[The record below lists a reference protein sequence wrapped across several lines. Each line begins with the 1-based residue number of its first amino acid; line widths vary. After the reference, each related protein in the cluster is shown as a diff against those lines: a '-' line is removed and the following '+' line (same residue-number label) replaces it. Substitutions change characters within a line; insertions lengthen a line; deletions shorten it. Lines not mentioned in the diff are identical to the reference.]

1 VIATWRPSLRR
12 TLLTNLV
19 APAIVLAVVLGI
31 GGMVLIQRVVETT
44 HDRLLDGSVLAIA
57 ERVGVEDG
65 ELTVD
70 LPQVA
75 LGMLESQS
83 HDSIYYSVTYL
94 GELITGYKD
103 LPLSGFDRLK
113 AGETGHRDGAYR
125 SKPVRIGVQARQ
137 VYGRPGLVLVA
148 VAETV
153 QARRAVEREML
164 IGLAVLEA
172 GLIGLVACLGW
183 YAVDRGLRPL
193 GELKQEIDARGI
205 QGGPNLSPLDLSRVP
220 QEALAPALAVNSL
233 LQRLDLA
240 IELVRRFTADASH
253 QMRTPL
259 AILRTHLD
267 LVRRLGSETPAGQS
281 ALNEV
286 DNAINRLE
294 RLLRQ
299 LVTLARA
306 DEQNI
311 AQPVVENVDLNEI
324 AFNVLSERAPQAFA
338 RDIDVQFDR
347 FDGRAMIAGNSVL
360 IGELLANLIDNAIRY
375 NRAGGMVLVRTIVE
389 AAAARVEIEDTG
401 PGIPDAHFARVFE
414 RFYRIPMTNGPEGS
428 GLGLAIVKALSDR
441 LGAQIVLSTRTEGQ
455 GLLASVSF
463 PLVTHD
469 HEGGSGT

>member
-31 GGMVLIQRVVETT
+31 GGMLLIHRVVETT

-65 ELTVD
+65 ELSVD

-94 GELITGYKD
+94 GELVTGYKD
-103 LPLSGFDRLK
+103 LPLSGFDQLK
-113 AGETGHRDGAYR
+113 AGEAGHRDGVYR
-125 SKPVRIGVQARQ
+125 GNSVRIGVQPRQ

-164 IGLAVLEA
+164 TGLAILEA

-183 YAVDRGLRPL
+183 YAVERGLRPL

-220 QEALAPALAVNSL
+220 QEALAPAIAVNSL

-267 LVRRLGSETPAGQS
+267 LVRRLGSETPAGRA
-281 ALNEV
+281 ALDEV
-286 DNAINRLE
+286 DSAINRLE
-294 RLLRQ
+294 RLITQ
-299 LVTLARA
+299 LVILARA

-311 AQPVVENVDLNEI
+311 AQPVVEDVDLSEI
-324 AFNVLSERAPQAFA
+324 AFNVLSERAPNALA
-338 RDIDVQFDR
+338 RDIDIQFDR
-347 FDGRAMIAGNSVL
+347 FDGRAMISGNSLL
-360 IGELLANLIDNAIRY
+360 IGELLANLVDNAIRY
-375 NRAGGMVLVRTIVE
+375 NRAGGMVLVRTDVDKTT
-389 AAAARVEIEDTG
+389 ARVEIEDTG
-401 PGIPDAHFARVFE
+401 PGIPTAHLGRVFE
-414 RFYRIPMTNGPEGS
+414 RFYRIPITNGPDGS
-428 GLGLAIVKALSDR
+428 GLGLSIVKALSDR
-441 LGAQIVLSTRTEGQ
+441 LGAQIVLSPRAEGQ
-455 GLLASVSF
+455 GLLVSVSF
-463 PLVTHD
+463 PLARPD
-469 HEGGSGT
+469 SESRS

>member
-1 VIATWRPSLRR
+1 MISTWRPSLRR

-103 LPLSGFDRLK
+103 LTLTGFDRLK
-113 AGETGHRDGAYR
+113 AGETGHRDGSYR
-125 SKPVRIGVQARQ
+125 GTPVRMGVQARQ

-172 GLIGLVACLGW
+172 GLIGLIACLGW

-193 GELKQEIDARGI
+193 GELKREIDARGVH
-205 QGGPNLSPLDLSRVP
+205 GGPNLSPLDLSRVP

-267 LVRRLGSETPAGQS
+267 LVRRLGSDTPAGQS

-286 DNAINRLE
+286 EGAINRLE

-311 AQPVVENVDLNEI
+311 AQPVVDNVDLNEI
-324 AFNVLSERAPQAFA
+324 AFDVLSERAPQAFA

-347 FDGRAMIAGNSVL
+347 FDGRAMIPGNSVL

-375 NRAGGMVLVRTIVE
+375 NSAGGTVLVRTIVD
-389 AAAARVEIEDTG
+389 ATIARTEVEDTG
-401 PGIPDAHFARVFE
+401 PGIPEAHLPRVFE

-441 LGAQIVLSTRTEGQ
+441 LGAEIVLSPGPGGR
-455 GLLASVSF
+455 GLRVSVSF
-463 PLVTHD
+463 PLAKRD
-469 HEGGSGT
+469 SESSS

>member
-1 VIATWRPSLRR
+1 MIPTWRPSLRR

-103 LPLSGFDRLK
+103 LPLTGFDRLK
-113 AGETGHRDGAYR
+113 AGETGHRDGSYR
-125 SKPVRIGVQARQ
+125 GKPVRIGVQARQ

-153 QARRAVEREML
+153 QARHAVEREML

-172 GLIGLVACLGW
+172 GLIGLIACLGW

-193 GELKQEIDARGI
+193 GELKREIDARGVH
-205 QGGPNLSPLDLSRVP
+205 GGPNLSPLDLSRVP

-240 IELVRRFTADASH
+240 IDLVRRFTADASH

-286 DNAINRLE
+286 DGAINRLE

-311 AQPVVENVDLNEI
+311 AQPVAENVDLNEI

-347 FDGRAMIAGNSVL
+347 FDGRAMIPGNSVL

-375 NRAGGMVLVRTIVE
+375 NRPGGMVLVRTIVD
-389 AAAARVEIEDTG
+389 ATIARVEVEDTG
-401 PGIPDAHFARVFE
+401 PGIPEAHLARVFE

-441 LGAQIVLSTRTEGQ
+441 LGAEIVLLPAPGGR
-455 GLLASVSF
+455 GLRVSASF
-463 PLVTHD
+463 PLARRD
-469 HEGGSGT
+469 SESSS

>member
-1 VIATWRPSLRR
+1 MIATWRPSLRR

-125 SKPVRIGVQARQ
+125 GKSVRIGVQARQ

-153 QARRAVEREML
+153 QARHAVEREML

-172 GLIGLVACLGW
+172 GLIGLIACLGW

-193 GELKQEIDARGI
+193 GELKREIDARGVH
-205 QGGPNLSPLDLSRVP
+205 GGPNLSPLDLSRVP

-281 ALNEV
+281 ALDEV
-286 DNAINRLE
+286 DGAINRLE

-311 AQPVVENVDLNEI
+311 AQPVAENVDLNEI

-347 FDGRAMIAGNSVL
+347 FDGRAMIPGNSVL

-375 NRAGGMVLVRTIVE
+375 NRPGGMVLVRTIVD
-389 AAAARVEIEDTG
+389 ATIARVEVEDTG
-401 PGIPDAHFARVFE
+401 PGIPEAHLARVFE

-441 LGAQIVLSTRTEGQ
+441 LGAEIVLLPAPGGR
-455 GLLASVSF
+455 GLRVSASF
-463 PLVTHD
+463 PLARRD
-469 HEGGSGT
+469 SERSS

>member
-1 VIATWRPSLRR
+1 MATWRPSLRR

-103 LPLSGFDRLK
+103 LPLTGFDRLK
-113 AGETGHRDGAYR
+113 AGETGHRDGSYR
-125 SKPVRIGVQARQ
+125 GKPVRIGVQARQ

-164 IGLAVLEA
+164 IGLAVLET
-172 GLIGLVACLGW
+172 GLIGLIACLGW

-193 GELKQEIDARGI
+193 GELKREIDARGVH
-205 QGGPNLSPLDLSRVP
+205 GGPNLSPLDLSRVP

-286 DNAINRLE
+286 DGAINRLE

-311 AQPVVENVDLNEI
+311 AQPVAENVDLNEI
-324 AFNVLSERAPQAFA
+324 AFNVLSERAPQALA

-347 FDGRAMIAGNSVL
+347 FDGRAVIPGNSVL

-375 NRAGGMVLVRTIVE
+375 NRPGGMVLVRTIVD
-389 AAAARVEIEDTG
+389 ATIARVEVEDTG
-401 PGIPDAHFARVFE
+401 PGIPEAHLARVFE

-441 LGAQIVLSTRTEGQ
+441 LGAEIVLLPGPGGR
-455 GLLASVSF
+455 GLRVSVSF
-463 PLVTHD
+463 PLARRD
-469 HEGGSGT
+469 SESSS

>member
-1 VIATWRPSLRR
+1 MIATWRPSLRR

-19 APAIVLAVVLGI
+19 APAIVLAMVLGI
-31 GGMVLIQRVVETT
+31 GGMLLIQRVVQTV

-125 SKPVRIGVQARQ
+125 GKTVRIGAQARQ

-153 QARRAVEREML
+153 QARRVVEREML
-164 IGLAVLEA
+164 IGLAMLEA
-172 GLIGLVACLGW
+172 GLISLIACLGW

-240 IELVRRFTADASH
+240 IGLVRR
-253 QMRTPL
+253 
-259 AILRTHLD
+259 
-267 LVRRLGSETPAGQS
+267 
-281 ALNEV
+281 
-286 DNAINRLE
+286 
-294 RLLRQ
+294 
-299 LVTLARA
+299 
-306 DEQNI
+306 
-311 AQPVVENVDLNEI
+311 
-324 AFNVLSERAPQAFA
+324 
-338 RDIDVQFDR
+338 
-347 FDGRAMIAGNSVL
+347 
-360 IGELLANLIDNAIRY
+360 
-375 NRAGGMVLVRTIVE
+375 
-389 AAAARVEIEDTG
+389 
-401 PGIPDAHFARVFE
+401 
-414 RFYRIPMTNGPEGS
+414 
-428 GLGLAIVKALSDR
+428 
-441 LGAQIVLSTRTEGQ
+441 
-455 GLLASVSF
+455 
-463 PLVTHD
+463 
-469 HEGGSGT
+469 

>member
-1 VIATWRPSLRR
+1 MIPTWRPSLRR

-103 LPLSGFDRLK
+103 LPLTGFDRLK
-113 AGETGHRDGAYR
+113 AGETGHRDGSYR
-125 SKPVRIGVQARQ
+125 GKPVRIGVQARQ

-153 QARRAVEREML
+153 QARHAVEREML

-172 GLIGLVACLGW
+172 GLIGLIACLGW

-193 GELKQEIDARGI
+193 GELKREIDARGVH
-205 QGGPNLSPLDLSRVP
+205 GGPNLSPLDLSRVP

-286 DNAINRLE
+286 DGAINRLE

-311 AQPVVENVDLNEI
+311 AQPVAENVDLNEI

-347 FDGRAMIAGNSVL
+347 FDGRAMIPGNSVL

-375 NRAGGMVLVRTIVE
+375 NRAGGMVLVRTIVD
-389 AAAARVEIEDTG
+389 ATIARVEVEDTG
-401 PGIPDAHFARVFE
+401 PGIPEAHLARVFE

-441 LGAQIVLSTRTEGQ
+441 LGAEIVLLPGPEGR
-455 GLLASVSF
+455 GLRVSASF
-463 PLVTHD
+463 PLARRD
-469 HEGGSGT
+469 SESSS

>member
-1 VIATWRPSLRR
+1 VIATWRPSLKR

-65 ELTVD
+65 ELSVD

-103 LPLSGFDRLK
+103 LPLPGFDRLK
-113 AGETGHRDGAYR
+113 AGETAHRDGVYR
-125 SKPVRIGVQARQ
+125 GKPVRIGAQARQ
-137 VYGRPGLVLVA
+137 VYGRPGSVLVA
-148 VAETV
+148 VAETI

-164 IGLAVLEA
+164 TGLAVLEA
-172 GLIGLVACLGW
+172 GLIGLIACLAW
-183 YAVDRGLRPL
+183 YAVERGLRPL
-193 GELKQEIDARGI
+193 GDLKQEIDARGI

-220 QEALAPALAVNSL
+220 QEALAPAIAVNSL

-240 IELVRRFTADASH
+240 IELVRRFTADAAH

-267 LVRRLGSETPAGQS
+267 LVRRLGPETPAGQS

-311 AQPVVENVDLNEI
+311 TQPVVENVDLNEI
-324 AFNVLSERAPQAFA
+324 AINVLSERAPQAFA

-347 FDGRAMIAGNSVL
+347 SDGSALIPGNSLLV
-360 IGELLANLIDNAIRY
+360 GELLANLVDNAIRY
-375 NRAGGMVLVRTIVE
+375 NHAGGMILVRTVVDLS
-389 AAAARVEIEDTG
+389 AARVEVEDNG
-401 PGIPDAHFARVFE
+401 PGIPDAHLARVFE
-414 RFYRIPMTNGPEGS
+414 RFYRIPMTNGPDGS
-428 GLGLAIVKALSDR
+428 GLGLAIVKALADR
-441 LGAQIVLSTRTEGQ
+441 LGAQIALSPGAEER
-455 GLLASVSF
+455 GLLVSVSF
-463 PLVTHD
+463 PLAKRD
-469 HEGGSGT
+469 GESLS

>member
-103 LPLSGFDRLK
+103 LPLTGFDRLK
-113 AGETGHRDGAYR
+113 AGETGHRDGSYR
-125 SKPVRIGVQARQ
+125 GKPVRIGVQARQ

-153 QARRAVEREML
+153 QARHAVEREML

-172 GLIGLVACLGW
+172 GLIGLIACLGW

-193 GELKQEIDARGI
+193 GELKREIDARGVH
-205 QGGPNLSPLDLSRVP
+205 GGPNLSPLDLSRVP

-286 DNAINRLE
+286 DGAINRLE
-294 RLLRQ
+294 RLLGQ

-311 AQPVVENVDLNEI
+311 AQPVAENVDLNEI

-347 FDGRAMIAGNSVL
+347 FDGRAIIPGNSVL

-375 NRAGGMVLVRTIVE
+375 NRPGGMVLVRTIVD
-389 AAAARVEIEDTG
+389 ATIARVEVEDTG
-401 PGIPDAHFARVFE
+401 PGIPEAHLARVFE

-441 LGAQIVLSTRTEGQ
+441 LGAEIVLLPGSGGR
-455 GLLASVSF
+455 GLRVSASF
-463 PLVTHD
+463 PLARRD
-469 HEGGSGT
+469 SESSS

>member
-1 VIATWRPSLRR
+1 VIPTWRPSLRR
-12 TLLTNLV
+12 ALLTNLV

-103 LPLSGFDRLK
+103 LPLTGFDRLK
-113 AGETGHRDGAYR
+113 AGEAGHRDGSYR
-125 SKPVRIGVQARQ
+125 GKPVRIGVQARQ

-153 QARRAVEREML
+153 QARHAVEREML

-172 GLIGLVACLGW
+172 GLIGLIACLGW

-193 GELKQEIDARGI
+193 GELKREIDARGVH
-205 QGGPNLSPLDLSRVP
+205 GGPNLSPLDLSRVP

-286 DNAINRLE
+286 DGAINRLE
-294 RLLRQ
+294 RLLGQ

-311 AQPVVENVDLNEI
+311 AQPVAENVDLNEI

-347 FDGRAMIAGNSVL
+347 FDGRAMIPGNSVL

-375 NRAGGMVLVRTIVE
+375 NRPGGMVLVRTIVD
-389 AAAARVEIEDTG
+389 ATIARVEVEDTG
-401 PGIPDAHFARVFE
+401 PGIPEAHLARVFE

-441 LGAQIVLSTRTEGQ
+441 LGAEIVLLPGPGGR
-455 GLLASVSF
+455 GLRVSASF
-463 PLVTHD
+463 PLARRD
-469 HEGGSGT
+469 SESSS

>member
-1 VIATWRPSLRR
+1 MIATWRPSLRR

-19 APAIVLAVVLGI
+19 APAIVLAMALGI
-31 GGMVLIQRVVETT
+31 GGMLLIQRVVQTV

-83 HDSIYYSVTYL
+83 HDSIYYSVTYQ

-103 LPLSGFDRLK
+103 LPLSGFDQLK

-125 SKPVRIGVQARQ
+125 GKPVRIGAQARQ

-164 IGLAVLEA
+164 TGLAVLEA

-347 FDGRAMIAGNSVL
+347 VDGRAMIAGNSVL

-375 NRAGGMVLVRTIVE
+375 NRAGGMVLVRTVVE
-389 AAAARVEIEDTG
+389 AAAACVKVEDTG
-401 PGIPDAHFARVFE
+401 PGIPEAHLARVFE

-441 LGAQIVLSTRTEGQ
+441 LGARIALSPGAEGK
-455 GLLASVSF
+455 GLLVLVSF
-463 PLVTHD
+463 PLAKRD
-469 HEGGSGT
+469 GESSS

>member
-1 VIATWRPSLRR
+1 MIATWRPSLRR

-125 SKPVRIGVQARQ
+125 GKPVRIGVQARQ

-324 AFNVLSERAPQAFA
+324 AFNILSERAPQAFA

-347 FDGRAMIAGNSVL
+347 FDGRAMIAGNSL
-360 IGELLANLIDNAIRY
+360 FIGELLANLIDNAIRY

-401 PGIPDAHFARVFE
+401 PGIPEAHLARVFE

-441 LGAQIVLSTRTEGQ
+441 LGAQIALSPGAEGR
-455 GLLASVSF
+455 GLRVSVSF
-463 PLVTHD
+463 PLATQTD
-469 HEGGSGT
+469 GAE